1 MGREIVIRN
10 IYHLIALFLTLTE
23 QYLGKSSI
31 PTMIFRISPL
41 ILAAIVAAVSA
52 NPFAEKMSSATSN
65 IAYMNRLMQGAYP
78 TKNSQLR
85 RLDQNGK
92 EVNISS
98 YSLKFQKCQFVK
110 AYDDDLAE
118 DEDARTV
125 LATKHFVVFRLCPS
139 NTCDSCNYG
148 YGEYLVDMEEYLEAT
163 IEYAKDKQEEKCDQ
177 CEEECD
183 EYYENEEEEGKN
195 NEEGDRRRLSSSNCR
210 ECIDMCEKIENME
223 ENGYIDAT
231 DFVEC
236 QEIQDEGDDGYAL
249 YAGAMCASNGSKI
262 KIGVFSDNECRV
274 LNSELDVENYLA
286 DGDGNQ
292 MRLSHALL
300 KTTYESDSCLSCL
313 VENNED
319 DDNEKEAEVEEVC
332 ENLYMS
338 AAKCEKTHGFDNGY
352 SNKYNEYGN
361 QLENEDTVCDFI
373 SSLKSGTYAQDGEI
387 VVGGSNSYHSGSTS
401 TTGGQKFALTF
412 FILGTVGLAVYAA
425 MLHSNLTKSAK
436 SDLSS
441 QGGAMA

>member
-1 MGREIVIRN
+1 MGN
-10 IYHLIALFLTLTE
+10 
-23 QYLGKSSI
+23 
-31 PTMIFRISPL
+31 
-41 ILAAIVAAVSA
+41 
-52 NPFAEKMSSATSN
+52 
-65 IAYMNRLMQGAYP
+65 
-78 TKNSQLR
+78 
-85 RLDQNGK
+85 
-92 EVNISS
+92 EVDISS

-110 AYDDDLAE
+110 AYDDELAE
-118 DEDARTV
+118 DEDAETV

-139 NTCDSCNYG
+139 NSCDSCNYG

-163 IEYAKDKQEEKCDQ
+163 IEYAKDKQEEICYQ

-183 EYYENEEEEGKN
+183 VYYENQNQGNGEEEGENKQ
-195 NEEGDRRRLSSSNCR
+195 GADGHRLSSSDCR
-210 ECIDMCEKIENME
+210 DCIDTCEKIENME

-236 QEIQDEGDDGYAL
+236 QEIQDEGDDGKAL

-262 KIGVFSDNECRV
+262 KIGVFSDDECRI
-274 LNSELDVENYLA
+274 LNSEVDVENYLA

-292 MRLSHALL
+292 MKLSHALL

-313 VENNED
+313 VENDENY
-319 DDNEKEAEVEEVC
+319 DNGKESEVEGVC

-338 AAKCEKTHGFDNGY
+338 AAKCEEKHGFDDGLSKNYYGY
-352 SNKYNEYGN
+352 EN
-361 QLENEDTVCDFI
+361 QFENEETVCDFI

-387 VVGGSNSYHSGSTS
+387 VVGGSNSYHSGTTS

>member
-1 MGREIVIRN
+1 MGRIRDIVITYIYFIDSTFLN
-10 IYHLIALFLTLTE
+10 IYRKI
-23 QYLGKSSI
+23 QYY
-31 PTMIFRISPL
+31 TMIFRIRPL

-52 NPFAEKMSSATSN
+52 NHFTEKMSSATSN

-85 RLDQNGK
+85 RLDQNGNQ
-92 EVNISS
+92 VDISS

-110 AYDDDLAE
+110 AYDDEMAE
-118 DEDARTV
+118 NEDAGTV
-125 LATKHFVVFRLCPS
+125 LATKHFVIFRLCPS
-139 NTCDSCNYG
+139 NSCGSCNYG

-183 EYYENEEEEGKN
+183 GYYGNQNQDDEIEQ
-195 NEEGDRRRLSSSNCR
+195 
-210 ECIDMCEKIENME
+210 EK
-223 ENGYIDAT
+223 GYIDAT

-236 QEIQDEGDDGYAL
+236 QEIQDEGDDGSAL

-262 KIGVFSDNECRV
+262 KIGVFSDNECRI
-274 LNSELDVENYLA
+274 LNSELDVENFLA

-292 MRLSHALL
+292 MKLSHALL
-300 KTTYESDSCLSCL
+300 KKTYESDSCLSCL
-313 VENNED
+313 VENDEN
-319 DDNEKEAEVEEVC
+319 DDNGKESEVEEVC

-338 AAKCEKTHGFDNGY
+338 AAKCEEKHGFDDGLSKNYYGY
-352 SNKYNEYGN
+352 EN
-361 QLENEDTVCDFI
+361 QFENEETVCDFI
-373 SSLKSGTYAQDGEI
+373 SSLKSGTYDQDGEI
-387 VVGGSNSYHSGSTS
+387 VVGGSSSYHSGTTS

>member
-1 MGREIVIRN
+1 MIFHISS
-10 IYHLIALFLTLTE
+10 LTL
-23 QYLGKSSI
+23 
-31 PTMIFRISPL
+31 
-41 ILAAIVAAVSA
+41 AVIVVAVSA
-52 NPFAEKMSSATSN
+52 KPFVEKMSSATSN
-65 IAYMNRLMQGAYP
+65 IAYINRLMQGAHL
-78 TKNSQLR
+78 TENSQLR
-85 RLDQNGK
+85 RLDQDGN
-92 EVNISS
+92 EVDISS

-110 AYDDDLAE
+110 AYDDELAE
-118 DEDARTV
+118 NEDAGTV

-139 NTCDSCNYG
+139 SSCSSCNYG

-177 CEEECD
+177 CEEKCD
-183 EYYENEEEEGKN
+183 GYYGNQGDENDQEEKEN
-195 NEEGDRRRLSSSNCR
+195 NEGDNRRRLSSSNCK
-210 ECIDMCEKIENME
+210 ECIDTCEKIENME

-236 QEIQDEGDDGYAL
+236 QEIQDEGDDGNAL
-249 YAGAMCASNGSKI
+249 YAGAICASNGSKI
-262 KIGVFSDNECRV
+262 KIGVFSDNECRI

-292 MRLSHALL
+292 MKLSHALL

-313 VENNED
+313 VENNEN
-319 DDNEKEAEVEEVC
+319 DDNEKEVEVEEVC

-338 AAKCEKTHGFDNGY
+338 AAKCEKKHRFNDGY
-352 SNKYNEYGN
+352 SNNYYGYEN
-361 QLENEDTVCDFI
+361 QLENEETVCDFI

-387 VVGGSNSYHSGSTS
+387 IVGGSNSYHSGTTS
-401 TTGGQKFALTF
+401 TTGGQKFVLNF
-412 FILGTVGLAVYAA
+412 FILGTVGLAVYARL
-425 MLHSNLTKSAK
+425 LHSNLTKSAK

>member
-1 MGREIVIRN
+1 
-10 IYHLIALFLTLTE
+10 
-23 QYLGKSSI
+23 
-31 PTMIFRISPL
+31 
-41 ILAAIVAAVSA
+41 
-52 NPFAEKMSSATSN
+52 
-65 IAYMNRLMQGAYP
+65 MNRLVKEAYP

-85 RLDQNGK
+85 RLEQNGN
-92 EVNISS
+92 EVDISS

-110 AYDDDLAE
+110 AYDDELAE
-118 DEDARTV
+118 DEDAETV

-139 NTCDSCNYG
+139 NSCDSCNYG

-163 IEYAKDKQEEKCDQ
+163 IEYAKDKQEEICDQ

-183 EYYENEEEEGKN
+183 GYYENQNQGNGEEEGEN
-195 NEEGDRRRLSSSNCR
+195 NEEADRRRLSSSDCR
-210 ECIDMCEKIENME
+210 DCIDTCEKIENME

-262 KIGVFSDNECRV
+262 KIGVFRDNECRV
-274 LNSELDVENYLA
+274 LNSELDVEDYLA

-292 MRLSHALL
+292 MKLSHALL

-313 VENNED
+313 VENGED
-319 DDNEKEAEVEEVC
+319 DDNGKEAEVEEVC

-338 AAKCEKTHGFDNGY
+338 SAKCQKKHGFDDGSSNNYDGY
-352 SNKYNEYGN
+352 ENQMKNE
-361 QLENEDTVCDFI
+361 ETVCDFI

>member
-1 MGREIVIRN
+1 
-10 IYHLIALFLTLTE
+10 
-23 QYLGKSSI
+23 
-31 PTMIFRISPL
+31 MIFRISSL
-41 ILAAIVAAVSA
+41 TLVAIVTAVSA
-52 NPFAEKMSSATSN
+52 NPFVEKMSSVSSN
-65 IAYMNRLMQGAYP
+65 KAYMNRLMQGAYP

-85 RLDQNGK
+85 RLDQNGN
-92 EVNISS
+92 EVDISS

-110 AYDDDLAE
+110 AYDDELAE
-118 DEDARTV
+118 NEDAGTV

-139 NTCDSCNYG
+139 NSCDSCNYG
-148 YGEYLVDMEEYLEAT
+148 YGEYLVDMEEYLDAT

-183 EYYENEEEEGKN
+183 GYYGNQGDGEEDAEN
-195 NEEGDRRRLSSSNCR
+195 NEEGRRRLSSSNCK
-210 ECIDMCEKIENME
+210 ECIDTCEKIENME

-236 QEIQDEGDDGYAL
+236 QEIQNEGDDGNAL

-262 KIGVFSDNECRV
+262 KIGVFSDDECRI

-292 MRLSHALL
+292 MKLSHALL

-313 VENNED
+313 VENDDN

-338 AAKCEKTHGFDNGY
+338 AAKCEEKHGFHDGY
-352 SNKYNEYGN
+352 SNNYYGYEN
-361 QLENEDTVCDFI
+361 QVENEETVCDFI

-387 VVGGSNSYHSGSTS
+387 VVGGSNTYHSGTTS

-425 MLHSNLTKSAK
+425 MLHSNLTKSTK

>member
-1 MGREIVIRN
+1 
-10 IYHLIALFLTLTE
+10 
-23 QYLGKSSI
+23 
-31 PTMIFRISPL
+31 MIFRISFP
-41 ILAAIVAAVSA
+41 ILAAVVAAVLA

-65 IAYMNRLMQGAYP
+65 IAYMNRLVHGAYP
-78 TKNSQLR
+78 TKNSQFR
-85 RLDQNGK
+85 RLDQNGNQ
-92 EVNISS
+92 VDISN

-110 AYDDDLAE
+110 AYDDELAE
-118 DEDARTV
+118 NEDARTV

-139 NTCDSCNYG
+139 NSCGSCNYG

-183 EYYENEEEEGKN
+183 GYYENQGNGNEQNEGEN
-195 NEEGDRRRLSSSNCR
+195 NEEGGGRRLSSSKCN
-210 ECIDMCEKIENME
+210 ECIDTCEKIENME

-236 QEIQDEGDDGYAL
+236 QEIQDEGDNGKSL

-262 KIGVFSDNECRV
+262 KIGVFSDDECRI

-292 MRLSHALL
+292 MKLSHALL
-300 KTTYESDSCLSCL
+300 KTTYDSDSCLSCL
-313 VENNED
+313 VENDEN

-338 AAKCEKTHGFDNGY
+338 AAKCEKKHGFDDGLQKNYYGY
-352 SNKYNEYGN
+352 EN
-361 QLENEDTVCDFI
+361 QNENEDTVCDFI
-373 SSLKSGTYAQDGEI
+373 SSLKTNTYAQDGEI
-387 VVGGSNSYHSGSTS
+387 VVGGSSSYHSGTTS

>member
-1 MGREIVIRN
+1 MGRIRDIVITYIYFIDSTFLN
-10 IYHLIALFLTLTE
+10 IYRKI
-23 QYLGKSSI
+23 QYY
-31 PTMIFRISPL
+31 TMIFRIRPL
-41 ILAAIVAAVSA
+41 ILAAIVAAVSTWH
-52 NPFAEKMSSATSN
+52 FTEKMSSATSN

-85 RLDQNGK
+85 RLDQNGNQ
-92 EVNISS
+92 VDISS
-98 YSLKFQKCQFVK
+98 YSLKFQKCQFEM
-110 AYDDDLAE
+110 AE
-118 DEDARTV
+118 NEDAGTV
-125 LATKHFVVFRLCPS
+125 LATKHFVIFRLCPS
-139 NTCDSCNYG
+139 NSCDSCNYG
-148 YGEYLVDMEEYLEAT
+148 YGEYLVDMEDYLDAT

-183 EYYENEEEEGKN
+183 GYYGNQGDGDEEADN
-195 NEEGDRRRLSSSNCR
+195 NEEGGRRLSSSNCK
-210 ECIDMCEKIENME
+210 ECIDTCEKIENME

-236 QEIQDEGDDGYAL
+236 QEIQNEGDDGNAL

-262 KIGVFSDNECRV
+262 KIGVFSDDECRI

-292 MRLSHALL
+292 MKLSHALL

-313 VENNED
+313 VENDENG
-319 DDNEKEAEVEEVC
+319 KESEVEEVC

-338 AAKCEKTHGFDNGY
+338 AAKCEEKHGFDDGLSKNYYGY
-352 SNKYNEYGN
+352 EN
-361 QLENEDTVCDFI
+361 QFENEETVCDFI
-373 SSLKSGTYAQDGEI
+373 SSLKSGTYDQDGEI
-387 VVGGSNSYHSGSTS
+387 VVGGSSSYHSGTTS

-436 SDLSS
+436 SDLST